1 MENKYFDAA
10 VSIADYEAKT
20 GRKASDYLA
29 EMTRMMEPIINKA
42 FHDGYVA
49 GVKSVLAAEEA
60 NQK

>member
-29 EMTRMMEPIINKA
+29 EMTRL
-42 FHDGYVA
+42 
-49 GVKSVLAAEEA
+49 GVKSALAAEVA